1 MILGVVITSIGA
13 GLLTMIDYSTSTVQ
27 WAAYMVINGLGI
39 GMAQQLP
46 YTALQAVLE
55 FVSDSSFFLIYTN
68 ELQAQRRGDWQRY
81 DEPFGDTWNRTD
93 RVVI

>member
-13 GLLTMIDYSTSTVQ
+13 GLLTTIDYSTSTVQ

-68 ELQAQRRGDWQRY
+68 ELQAQRCGDWQRY

-93 RVVI
+93 RVAI

>member
-1 MILGVVITSIGA
+1 MILGVVVTSIGA
-13 GLLTMIDYSTSTVQ
+13 GLLTMIGISTPTVE

-55 FVSDSSFFLIYTN
+55 YV
-68 ELQAQRRGDWQRY
+68 
-81 DEPFGDTWNRTD
+81 
-93 RVVI
+93 

>member
-68 ELQAQRRGDWQRY
+68 ELQAQRCSDWQRY